1 MENASVVVTSF
12 VVGALVIA
20 IAGYLFAVL
29 QPNKNREMDTK
40 STNPRSAA
48 KNREI
53 KNYTK
58 EEVAEH
64 ATEKDAWIIVDGKVY
79 DITDYDI
86 HPGAD
91 LTLISHSAYFISC
104 HASGCYY
111 CVSRNIY
118 IIHYFTLSLSGI
130 LHLNVSRID
139 YAIVV

>member
-1 MENASVVVTSF
+1 MLFTMENASVVVTSF
-12 VVGALVIA
+12 AVGALVIA
-20 IAGYLFAVL
+20 IAGYLFAAL

-58 EEVAEH
+58 EEVAKH

-91 LTLISHSAYFISC
+91 LTLISHSAHFISC
-104 HASGCYY
+104 HASGQDLLLRKQKY
-111 CVSRNIY
+111 
-118 IIHYFTLSLSGI
+118 
-130 LHLNVSRID
+130 LHHALFHSELVWHITP
-139 YAIVV
+139 